1 MEQMR
6 QEHARELKIRDD
18 KITFLK
24 KQISDS
30 LKDNSWERQQQIEEL
45 TKQLKRTHDEYELLR
60 QKLLQYQNKKGVMTN
75 ILSINSY
82 LYFIVGITLW
92 KLFGYAYKN

>member
-6 QEHARELKIRDD
+6 QDHAKELKTRDD
-18 KITFLK
+18 KIAFLK

-45 TKQLKRTHDEYELLR
+45 TKQLKKTHEEYELLR
-60 QKLLQYQNKKGVMTN
+60 QKLLQYQNKKGVN
-75 ILSINSY
+75 HISFILYI
-82 LYFIVGITLW
+82 FIYCFFRQHIVEIVLIC
-92 KLFGYAYKN
+92 K

>member
-6 QEHARELKIRDD
+6 QEHSKEMKIRDD

-60 QKLLQYQNKKGVMTN
+60 QKLLQYQNKKGVS
-75 ILSINSY
+75 ILSVY
-82 LYFIVGITLW
+82 LYLYIYF
-92 KLFGYAYKN
+92 

>member
-6 QEHARELKIRDD
+6 LEHARELKIRDD
-18 KITFLK
+18 KIVFLK

-45 TKQLKRTHDEYELLR
+45 TKQLKRTHDEYEILR
-60 QKLLQYQNKKGVMTN
+60 QKLLQYQNKKGV
-75 ILSINSY
+75 
-82 LYFIVGITLW
+82 
-92 KLFGYAYKN
+92 